1 MDRGL
6 LLLSG
11 GIDSPVAG
19 DVVQRQGVDL
29 ASVHF
34 SLEPWTDDV
43 PELKSRKLADA
54 LDLGPVTV
62 VSLDEASAVLAR
74 AEHRLYFVLSKR
86 LMLRVADRIADEQG
100 RGLLVTGEN
109 LGQVSS
115 QTLENLA
122 VIDAAVDRPVVRPL
136 LGWDKVEIVDEA
148 KAIGTYEVAK
158 GPEHCD
164 ALGPTKPS
172 TRAEL
177 AAVEAVEAEIDVDG
191 LVEAS
196 LARATA

>member
-34 SLEPWTDDV
+34 SLEPWTDDE
-43 PELKSRKLADA
+43 PERKSRAVADR
-54 LDLGPVTV
+54 LDLDPLTV
-62 VSLDEASAVLAR
+62 ISLDEASAVLAKAR
-74 AEHRLYFVLSKR
+74 HRLYFVLSKR
-86 LMLRVADRIADEQG
+86 LMLRVADRIAEAQG
-100 RGLLVTGEN
+100 REVLVTGEN

-115 QTLENLA
+115 QTLANLA
-122 VIDAAVDRPVVRPL
+122 VVDAAVDRPVLRPL
-136 LGWDKVEIVDEA
+136 LGWDKVDIVDRA
-148 KAIGTYEVAK
+148 KAIGTYGIAS

-164 ALGPTKPS
+164 ALGPTRPS
-172 TRAEL
+172 TRASLRE
-177 AAVEAVEAEIDVDG
+177 VEAAEAEVDVDE
-191 LVEAS
+191 LVDRT

>member
-19 DVVQRQGVDL
+19 DVVQRQGCDL

-34 SLEPWTDDV
+34 SLEPWTDDA
-43 PELKSRKLADA
+43 PERKSHKLADA
-54 LDLGPVTV
+54 LDLGPLTV
-62 VSLDEASAVLAR
+62 VSLDEASAILAQ

-86 LMLRVADRIADEQG
+86 LMLRVADRIADEQD
-100 RGLLVTGEN
+100 RDVLVTGEN

-115 QTLENLA
+115 QTLRNLA
-122 VIDAAVDRPVVRPL
+122 VVDDAVDRPVIRPL
-136 LGWDKVEIVDEA
+136 LGWDKVDIVDEA
-148 KAIGTYEVAK
+148 KEIGTYGIAK

-164 ALGPTKPS
+164 ALGPSKPS
-172 TRAEL
+172 THASIDE
-177 AAVEAVEAEIDVDG
+177 VEAVESEVD
-191 LVEAS
+191 LDRIVEET